1 MIGYRQEKLY
11 LNMGLDQFSFIAY
24 KKDTKYFKNIL
35 TLCGIYDCVH
45 FFSSDKGT
53 RLQIYQSVSKIIN
66 DQKLKA
72 LSKRQHREVQPKGK
86 LTFLMDT
93 KNNSVAPMLPGFKIQ
108 VVDIDIR
115 TLSYFSNDSVYIVRF
130 SIP

>member
-11 LNMGLDQFSFIAY
+11 LNMGLDEFSFVAN

-53 RLQIYQSVSKIIN
+53 RLEIFQSVSKLIT

-72 LSKRQHREVQPKGK
+72 MSKRHHK
-86 LTFLMDT
+86 
-93 KNNSVAPMLPGFKIQ
+93 
-108 VVDIDIR
+108 
-115 TLSYFSNDSVYIVRF
+115 
-130 SIP
+130 